1 MIVVAGTLSIPPE
14 RHDDFV
20 AAATTVSEATR
31 LEAGCQTYE
40 FWSDMAA
47 RGRFVVFEE
56 WDSMELLD
64 AHMKAPHLAVFQAQL
79 EEIGLTDSTVQR
91 YVVSEILPL

>member
-1 MIVVAGTLSIPPE
+1 MIVVAGTLTFPPE

-31 LEAGCQTYE
+31 LEDGCRTYE
-40 FWSDMAA
+40 FWADMKAP
-47 RGRFVVFEE
+47 GRFVVFEE
-56 WDSMELLD
+56 WDSMEPLD
-64 AHMKAPHLAVFQAQL
+64 AHTKAPHLAVFRAEL
-79 EEIGLTDSTVQR
+79 AELGMIESTVQK